1 MRDLMGGRDFRRNIF
16 DRLLIEK
23 IGLASSLPD
32 HIRLTVFSALNGC
45 VVENKNNQE
54 VNE

>member
-1 MRDLMGGRDFRRNIF
+1 MLPRQGYASIW
-16 DRLLIEK
+16 
-23 IGLASSLPD
+23 LASSLPD